1 MRTGTEV
8 PSPGSV
14 APPVGRGY
22 RARTMERALAM
33 YRITSSMLAVVLLVA
48 FNLVPLAGVVWWGWD
63 LWTILVLYWVEN
75 GIVGAF
81 NIAKILTAQG
91 TILPGMT
98 RWRMNGRPMNEI
110 ARGGIAAFFTI
121 HYGVF
126 WLGHGVFVLIALP
139 LIAGVSSGVEGVIFN
154 PGSTPETIDTL
165 FGTSTGPDWGLVQL
179 GAIGLALSHG
189 ASFGLNY
196 IGRGEYRTT
205 SPSQLM
211 LAPYGRVVVLHM
223 TIILGATVSIALGT
237 PIGAL
242 VVLVTIKTLL
252 DIAFHLREHRRA
264 AVPEGMAA
272 A

>member
-1 MRTGTEV
+1 
-8 PSPGSV
+8 
-14 APPVGRGY
+14 
-22 RARTMERALAM
+22 MERALAM

-81 NIAKILTAQG
+81 NVVKILMAQG
-91 TILPGMT
+91 TVLPGT
-98 RWRMNGRPMNEI
+98 SRIRMNGRPINEI
-110 ARGGIAAFFTI
+110 ARGGIAAFFAM
-121 HYGVF
+121 HYGGF
-126 WLGHGVFVLIALP
+126 WLGHGVFVLVALP
-139 LIAGVSSGVEGVIFN
+139 LIAGVSSDMGGVIVG
-154 PGSTPETIDTL
+154 PDGSFTAPMGSL
-165 FGTSTGPDWGLVQL
+165 FGTPAGPDWGLVLL

-189 ASFGLNY
+189 GSFVLNY

-205 SPSQLM
+205 SPGGLM
-211 LAPYGRVVVLHM
+211 LAPYARVVVLHL

-264 AVPEGMAA
+264 APVADLAA

>member
-1 MRTGTEV
+1 
-8 PSPGSV
+8 
-14 APPVGRGY
+14 
-22 RARTMERALAM
+22 MERALAM
-33 YRITSSMLAVVLLVA
+33 YRVTSSMLAVALLVG

-63 LWTILVLYWVEN
+63 LWTILVLYWIEN

-81 NIAKILTAQG
+81 NIARILTAQG
-91 TILPGMT
+91 SVLPGLS
-98 RWRMNGRPMNEI
+98 RWRMNGRPINEL
-110 ARGGIAAFFTI
+110 ARGGIAAFFTV

-139 LIAGVSSGVEGVIFN
+139 LIAGGSSGVEGVIFN
-154 PGSTPETIDTL
+154 PEGSGPPA
-165 FGTSTGPDWGLVQL
+165 GPDWGLVLL
-179 GAIGLALSHG
+179 GAIGLAMSHG

-196 IGRGEYRTT
+196 IGRGEYRTM
-205 SPSQLM
+205 SPTQLM
-211 LAPYGRVVVLHM
+211 LAPYGRVVALHL

-252 DIAFHLREHRRA
+252 DVAFHLREHRREA
-264 AVPEGMAA
+264 PPQGLAA

>member
-1 MRTGTEV
+1 
-8 PSPGSV
+8 
-14 APPVGRGY
+14 
-22 RARTMERALAM
+22 MERLLAM
-33 YRITSSMLAVVLLVA
+33 YRVTSSSLALVLLVG

-75 GIVGAF
+75 GIIGAL
-81 NIAKILTAQG
+81 NVAKILTAQG
-91 TILPGMT
+91 TVLPGLT
-98 RWRMNGRPMNEI
+98 RWRMNGRPVNQI

-126 WLGHGVFVLIALP
+126 WLGHGVFVLLALP
-139 LIAGVSSGVEGVIFN
+139 LIAGVSSGS
-154 PGSTPETIDTL
+154 GSSSGDTL
-165 FGTSTGPDWGLVQL
+165 FGTSAGPGWGLLQL

-205 SPSQLM
+205 SPIQLM
-211 LAPYGRVVVLHM
+211 LAPYGRVVVLHL

-252 DIAFHLREHRRA
+252 DVAFHLREHRRA
-264 AVPEGMAA
+264 TVQEVWAA
-272 A
+272 T

>member
-1 MRTGTEV
+1 
-8 PSPGSV
+8 
-14 APPVGRGY
+14 
-22 RARTMERALAM
+22 MERALAM
-33 YRITSSMLAVVLLVA
+33 YRVTSSMLAVALLVG

-63 LWTILVLYWVEN
+63 LWTILVLYWIEN

-81 NIAKILTAQG
+81 NIARILTAQG
-91 TILPGMT
+91 SVLPGLS
-98 RWRMNGRPMNEI
+98 RWRMNGRPINEL
-110 ARGGIAAFFTI
+110 ARGGIAAFFTV

-154 PGSTPETIDTL
+154 PDGSGTAPIGSM
-165 FGTSTGPDWGLVQL
+165 FGTPAGPDWGLVQL

-211 LAPYGRVVVLHM
+211 LAPYGRVVVLHL

-252 DIAFHLREHRRA
+252 DVAFHLREHRREA
-264 AVPEGMAA
+264 PPQGLAA